1 MRSARLL
8 GINSDDKGAIEIA
21 KRSRGTPRIAN
32 RLLRRVRDYAQV
44 KGSGNITASIADC
57 ALSLINVD
65 PVGFD
70 HMDHQYLRTLIDKFS
85 GGPVG
90 IDTIAA
96 AISEEKG
103 TIEDMIEPY
112 LIQKG
117 YIMRTVRGR
126 VATANA
132 YIHFDLQPPKD

>member
-1 MRSARLL
+1 
-8 GINSDDKGAIEIA
+8 
-21 KRSRGTPRIAN
+21 PRIAN

-44 KGSGNITASIADC
+44 KNNGIIDNKIADK
-57 ALSLINVD
+57 ALSMINVD

-70 HMDHQYLRTLIDKFS
+70 HMDRRYLLALLDKFD

-103 TIEDMIEPY
+103 TIEDIIEPY
-112 LIQKG
+112 LIQQG
-117 YIMRTVRGR
+117 FIMRTSRGR
-126 VATANA
+126 VATKHA
-132 YIHFDLQPPKD
+132 YAHFDLKPPQDASDPNNSLFDWQV